1 MSLLPAK
8 EEPPSQCVTSI
19 PSLSSG
25 FESGGSGPVLMP
37 ISVRTHPVT
46 KQKILSIHQAHAR
59 RIFGYKKEE
68 SEYLF
73 NFLNDVLVKGGD
85 FQTRAHYEPG
95 TVVVWDK

>member
-1 MSLLPAK
+1 LQEENWNVQDAGQTLRGTPA
-8 EEPPSQCVTSI
+8 
-19 PSLSSG
+19 
-25 FESGGSGPVLMP
+25 
-37 ISVRTHPVT
+37 HPVT